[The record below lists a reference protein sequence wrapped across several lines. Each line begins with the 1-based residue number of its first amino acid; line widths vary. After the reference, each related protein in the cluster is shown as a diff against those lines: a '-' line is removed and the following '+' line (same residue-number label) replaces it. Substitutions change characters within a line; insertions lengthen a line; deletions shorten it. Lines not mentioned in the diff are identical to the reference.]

1 MDLVAIDKK
10 ITTATEIAQQLILE
24 LHTSD
29 PTNVTFEQVG
39 LLDGLEQVLDF
50 LKHGERGLALE
61 HLLYMIHESDIP
73 YPRDIMLEIH
83 EIARLFKNMRNYY
96 SKENQV
102 NLTEEHIRNI
112 FNAP

>member
-1 MDLVAIDKK
+1 MDLKTIDNKL
-10 ITTATEIAQQLILE
+10 IDATEIAQQFILE

-39 LLDGLEQVLDF
+39 FHDGQEIVFDF
-50 LKHGERGLALE
+50 LKHNERGCALH
-61 HLLYMIHESDIP
+61 HLLYMIHECDIR
-73 YPRDIMLEIH
+73 YPREIMLEIH
-83 EIARLFKNMRNYY
+83 VITRSLNEENYY

-102 NLTEEHIRNI
+102 NLTEENIKNI

>member
-1 MDLVAIDKK
+1 MDLVAIDKR

-24 LHTSD
+24 LHASD

-39 LLDGLEQVLDF
+39 LLDGQQTVLD
-50 LKHGERGLALE
+50 LIKYGERGCALH
-61 HLLYMIHESDIP
+61 HLLYMIHESDIR
-73 YPRDIMLEIH
+73 YPRETMLEIH
-83 EIARLFKNMRNYY
+83 EIAKSINEKNHY

-102 NLTEEHIRNI
+102 NLTEEHLKNI